1 MPVSNVIHGKA
12 FEYACLVGIAGVI
25 NGSGRNIVCIVQ
37 EDGAYHNAKRC
48 FEALPLDS
56 HRGELLHAG
65 EKIAEKLKS
74 LEPRLTFSVKDL
86 SDEVFLSIHPDAC
99 GIAGDVR
106 DVLAAKIQ
114 AASRQKGWQIGISC
128 KHNHAA
134 VRHQRIS
141 PNIDIGV
148 EWFGFPSDENYWKDI
163 RSVFLKVSQY
173 RVNSRISLWRNIPN
187 KPQEIY
193 YPAMVAV
200 RGLFDRI
207 YRANSAGFCSN
218 LLHYLIGREDFYKV
232 ILNRKERQVQI
243 EAFNFNKTLNQ
254 PAGGQ
259 RPLIQIK
266 RLKFPTQLNR
276 VYFKKDSKN
285 TLLIEMNE
293 GWQISMRVHNASS
306 RLEQSLKLDVQL
318 VGVPRDLYRELIV
331 IF

>member
-12 FEYACLVGIAGVI
+12 FEYACLVGIAGAI
-25 NGSGRNIVCIVQ
+25 NRSGQNIVCIVQ
-37 EDGAYHNAKRC
+37 EDETYRNAKRC
-48 FEALPLDS
+48 FEALPS
-56 HRGELLHAG
+56 NNHRDELLHAG

-74 LEPRLTFSVKDL
+74 LEPRLVFSVKDF
-86 SDEVFLSIHPDAC
+86 SDEVFLSIQPDAC

-114 AASRQKGWQIGISC
+114 AVSRQKGWQIGISC

-141 PNIDIGV
+141 PNIDIGA
-148 EWFGFPSDENYWKDI
+148 EWFGSPSDENYWKDI
-163 RSVFLKVSQY
+163 RSIFLKVSQY
-173 RVNSRISLWRNIPN
+173 RDNNKINLWRDIPN
-187 KPQEIY
+187 KQQEIY

-200 RGLFDRI
+200 SGLFERV
-207 YRANSAGFCSN
+207 YKANSAGFCSN
-218 LLHYLIGREDFYKV
+218 LLHYLIGKDDFYKV
-232 ILNRKERQVQI
+232 ILNRKEHQVQI

-254 PAGGQ
+254 PAGDQ
-259 RPLIQIK
+259 RSLTQIK
-266 RLKFPTQLNR
+266 KLKFPTQLNR
-276 VYFKKDSKN
+276 VYFKKDSQN
-285 TLLIEMNE
+285 TLLIEMDE

-331 IF
+331 IS